1 MNFLA
6 FLPLVLACMVC
17 VPAAFA
23 QDLPPPEQAG
33 KDKHPNMDSR
43 LAGLY
48 ESAAAGGGAVPAST
62 TAMQLSSDGQRVQ
75 VVLVMVSAGAPV
87 PGGLG
92 IEVETLYEDM
102 VQATVPVMNLEK
114 IASDENVRL
123 VKIPSR
129 PVPADLPLL
138 AETQNAGTVTSEGTT
153 VIGSDLLNTAGY
165 TGDGVKVAVIDTGF
179 DVTNPEI
186 SGNIAE
192 YRSFSSSG
200 IAGSDI
206 DDSDHGT
213 AVAEII
219 VDIAPDAEL
228 YLYNIKTD
236 VEFLHLVDHIIDRR
250 DIDIVSMSLG
260 WFNDVGPADGT
271 TVLAQK
277 VSEAR
282 YSGILW
288 VNSAGNE
295 AERHWQGQ
303 FSDTDGDGLHNFQGT
318 DQTIDIGVNAGDE
331 LVVVLSWDDWDAPSQ
346 DFELCLLEDGVGIGC
361 SDNPQPGSA
370 PVEAVGYEFQE
381 SATAQVAIKKYFA
394 DRDVN
399 FQLFSRNHDLS
410 QYAVAS
416 SSIGIPADSPG
427 SMSVGATRF
436 SDDGLESYSSQGPTL
451 DGRIKP
457 DISGPTGVSTT
468 AYGHVGFPG
477 TSASAPHVAGAAALA
492 MEKYPGATADQVQD
506 LLEAAVDDRHAKSNR
521 DGTGRV
527 DVSMLVGSDILAL
540 DNGSRDCA
548 SGGSCFFPET
558 LSVGRGST
566 VTWANADREAIT
578 VTSDSSSAEQFD
590 SGPLSRGETY
600 SKTFDTEGTF
610 GYHDSGHTWATGQ
623 VTVAPACPDGQEMV
637 GGTCTDLLDT
647 RVSSLETAINAIN
660 DRTAAMG
667 DRIDALDTRVSS
679 LETAINAINDRITV
693 MGDSIDAL
701 LDVIA
706 ELRDQIGTDPPEPR
720 ATMLTGTVFTDTDA
734 DGTQDPGE
742 LGRAGLT
749 VLYVDMA
756 DWSKIGRTTTDS
768 TGNYTFSIPAGDYLV
783 QLEGVAAEQV
793 LTGHAYLTVPAG
805 MTTVQDFTLR
815 AGQT

>member
-1 MNFLA
+1 MNPRYCVAVL
-6 FLPLVLACMVC
+6 LLAC
-17 VPAAFA
+17 AA
-23 QDLPPPEQAG
+23 L
-33 KDKHPNMDSR
+33 
-43 LAGLY
+43 
-48 ESAAAGGGAVPAST
+48 GGAW
-62 TAMQLSSDGQRVQ
+62 
-75 VVLVMVSAGAPV
+75 AGAMP
-87 PGGLG
+87 
-92 IEVETLYEDM
+92 
-102 VQATVPVMNLEK
+102 
-114 IASDENVRL
+114 
-123 VKIPSR
+123 
-129 PVPADLPLL
+129 PAG
-138 AETQNAGTVTSEGTT
+138 AQGTVTSEGTW
-153 VIGSDLLNTAGY
+153 VIGSDLLNNAGY
-165 TGDGVKVAVIDTGF
+165 TGDGVKVAVIDAGF

-228 YLYNIKTD
+228 YLYNIRTG
-236 VEFLHLVDHIIDRR
+236 VEFLNLVDYIIDRR

-260 WFNDVGPADGT
+260 WLNNVGPADGT
-271 TVLAQK
+271 NLLAQK

-282 YSGILW
+282 DSGILW
-288 VNSAGNE
+288 INSAGNE
-295 AERHWQGQ
+295 AESHWQGQ
-303 FSDTDGDGLHNFQGT
+303 FSDGDGDGWHNFQGT
-318 DQTIDIGVNAGDE
+318 DETINIDVDAGDE

-578 VTSDSSSAEQFD
+578 VTSDSSSAEQFG
-590 SGPLSRGETY
+590 SGPLSRGQTY

-610 GYHDSGHTWATGQ
+610 GYHDSRHTWATGQ
-623 VTVAPACPDGQEMV
+623 VTVGTGGPGSPPTCPDGQELV
-637 GGTCTDLLDT
+637 GGTCTDSLSA
-647 RVSSLETAINAIN
+647 RVASLEAAINAIN
-660 DRTAAMG
+660 ER
-667 DRIDALDTRVSS
+667 
-679 LETAINAINDRITV
+679 
-693 MGDSIDAL
+693 IDAL
-701 LDVIA
+701 LDEIA
-706 ELRDQIGTDPPEPR
+706 ELRSQVGTGQPEPP
-720 ATMLTGTVFTDTDA
+720 ATVLTGTVFADTDG
-734 DGTQDPGE
+734 DGVRDSGE

-756 DWSKIGRTTTDS
+756 DWSKTGRTTTDS
-768 TGNYTFSIPAGDYLV
+768 SGTYTFSIPAGDYLV
-783 QLEGVAAEQV
+783 QLEGVPAEEI

-815 AGQT
+815 ADQTDRPQS